1 MSDADPR
8 PIAPEPEILLC
19 DPATSGSSEA
29 AAVDGYRVRWRP
41 AGGPP
46 VVARRVPDLVL
57 MDVLMPELNGFETSR
72 QIHSIEGAAAVP
84 IIFISGLDTPRSKV
98 EAFTSGGVDYI
109 TKPFEPAEV
118 RARVANHLRLRG
130 LQRRL
135 EGRNRDLEEANA
147 RLESL
152 QRMQES
158 LTNLVVHDLRSPLT
172 GVVTA
177 LELLDEDLPTN
188 AEMQRE
194 ELNLARTAA
203 ASMTDLVN
211 DLLGVSKLEAAE
223 MPLQFEVHPF
233 PAIWAEV
240 VDALGGL
247 AAHQR
252 VVFYGEGPLAVE
264 CDAGLRRILINLVHN
279 GLGQPR
285 TGPRVVRARS
295 AGGRLRVEVS
305 TPGPASRRSTGD
317 ASSRSLAGRCPPG
330 LAAPDAPGA
339 DLLQARRRSA
349 RRPDR
354 AHQRG
359 RRRDHLL
366 VLPAAAA
373 GRGAPDPPGSPPVGA
388 RVAPAEGRPCP
399 LPGARVPGD
408 ARGWG
413 SSGPDRPCY
422 GRRQGVRMAVD
433 GFTTRGAG

>member
-1 MSDADPR
+1 MSDADPQ

-19 DPATSGSSEA
+19 DDVPSNLRILGRLLRS
-29 AAVDGYRVRWRP
+29 DGYRVRVATSGEAAVR
-41 AGGPP
+41 A
-46 VVARRVPDLVL
+46 VARRVPDLVL
-57 MDVLMPELNGFETSR
+57 MDVLMPELDGFETSR
-72 QIHSIEGAAAVP
+72 RIHSIEGAAAVP

-135 EGRNRDLEEANA
+135 EGRNRDLEEANK

-223 MPLQFEVHPF
+223 MPLQFDVHPF
-233 PAIWAEV
+233 PAIWADV

-247 AAHQR
+247 AADQR
-252 VVFYGEGPLAVE
+252 VVFDGEGPLAVE
-264 CDAGLRRILINLVHN
+264 CDAGLMRRVLINLIHN
-279 GLGQPR
+279 GLKYSPEEA
-285 TGPRVVRARS
+285 PVVVRARS

-305 TPGPASRRSTGD
+305 DAGPGIEEKYWGRIFEKFGQVDVRQGSRRSSTGLGLTFCKL
-317 ASSRSLAGRCPPG
+317 AVEAHGGRIGLTSEVGVGTTFWFSLPLR
-330 LAAPDAPGA
+330 
-339 DLLQARRRSA
+339 QVEAR
-349 RRPDR
+349 PT
-354 AHQRG
+354 
-359 RRRDHLL
+359 
-366 VLPAAAA
+366 LPA
-373 GRGAPDPPGSPPVGA
+373 PPTIGA
-388 RVAPAEGRPCP
+388 RIAPR
-399 LPGARVPGD
+399 
-408 ARGWG
+408 
-413 SSGPDRPCY
+413 
-422 GRRQGVRMAVD
+422 
-433 GFTTRGAG
+433 